1 MIAKVLT
8 NKVICNS
15 CKDSTLFL
23 LEASCRDLLEQ
34 EFVLKTKLDLD
45 RKVRRRSKYRRRPP
59 RRLGELEKKQRK
71 MHEAVAFSIVML
83 NETLEDADVDMDEV
97 EELEGCLA
105 ASVLAM
111 VYRAPESTAVLRALN
126 LVVTIFVLSRTRM

>member
-1 MIAKVLT
+1 
-8 NKVICNS
+8 
-15 CKDSTLFL
+15 
-23 LEASCRDLLEQ
+23 
-34 EFVLKTKLDLD
+34 
-45 RKVRRRSKYRRRPP
+45 
-59 RRLGELEKKQRK
+59 
-71 MHEAVAFSIVML
+71 MHEAVAFSVVML